1 MQGSVISRVSRRK
14 RVKVKGLHMQKQ
26 GHLNSSFLLKSP
38 VAHLVGTKGIR
49 MTLSRKDRR
58 GQKGGSGRELCA
70 E

>member
-49 MTLSRKDRR
+49 MTEQKRQEGSEGRVRK
-58 GQKGGSGRELCA
+58 GAVC
-70 E
+70 